1 VNIALD
7 RVILEQGSASISSV
21 EEIIGIGIIYLSLL
35 TYGIFFLVW
44 LLEGK
49 KSFIKRIQIIA

>member
-49 KSFIKRIQIIA
+49 KSFIKRIKIIA